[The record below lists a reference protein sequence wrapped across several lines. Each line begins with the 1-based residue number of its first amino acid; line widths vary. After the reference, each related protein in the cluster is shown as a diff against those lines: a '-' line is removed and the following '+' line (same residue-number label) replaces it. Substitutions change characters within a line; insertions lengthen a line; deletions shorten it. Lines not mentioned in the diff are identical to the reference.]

1 MEYNLADLFESVVD
15 VVPDREALVYVDH
28 PGTGAERRL
37 TYAEL
42 DAAANRIGHHLLDSG
57 VRPGEHL
64 GLHLY
69 NGVEYLQTVLGCL
82 KARIVPVNVNY
93 RYVEEELVYLYR
105 DADLVAL
112 VFDTEFSERVAGAL
126 PQVPELRHLIRVG
139 AGPKASGPAAS
150 GPDASSRGG
159 SSAGGPGPNASSA
172 DASGPDASSPDGSGP
187 DASTAGASGPDAST
201 AGRPGPDA
209 STADGPGPDAS
220 TADGPGPDAS
230 TADGPGPDA
239 STADGPGPD
248 ASTADGS
255 GPDASL
261 AAVPFAKAEAGGS
274 PARGFP
280 ARSADDQFIIYTGG
294 TTGLPKGVMWRQED
308 LFFAGLGGGAPT
320 GEPVKKPEELAE
332 RVAAGGSGITF
343 FPTPPLMHGTSTL
356 TAFIG
361 FYFGQRVVVHRKFVP
376 EEVLRTVA
384 KEKVTSISLVGD
396 AMLRPLIDALQGPL
410 KGTDC
415 SSVFSVSSSGAIM
428 SDTVRGQFRALLP
441 NAMLLNNFGSS
452 ESGFNGTATDD
463 SGPERGFRVRVNSRT
478 RVVDPATHEPVAAG
492 EVGRVAQR
500 GHVPLGYYNDPAK
513 TAETF
518 FEKDGERWVLLGD
531 MATVDGDGVVIV
543 LGRGSQCI
551 NTGGEKV
558 YPEEVEQALKAHPD
572 VYDAL
577 VAGVPDA
584 TWGNHVAAVVQLRTG
599 APQPSLDDIQTHCRT
614 RLAGYKIPRQLVITE
629 SVRRSPSGKADYRWA
644 RDVAVAADG

>member
-15 VVPDREALVYVDH
+15 VVPGREALVYADH

-42 DAAANRIGHHLLDSG
+42 DAAANRVGHHLLDSG
-57 VRPGEHL
+57 IRPGEHL

-112 VFDTEFSERVAGAL
+112 VFDAEFTDRVAAAR
-126 PQVPELRHLIRVG
+126 PRAEKLRHLVRVG
-139 AGPKASGPAAS
+139 APAPRA
-150 GPDASSRGG
+150 
-159 SSAGGPGPNASSA
+159 
-172 DASGPDASSPDGSGP
+172 
-187 DASTAGASGPDAST
+187 
-201 AGRPGPDA
+201 
-209 STADGPGPDAS
+209 
-220 TADGPGPDAS
+220 
-230 TADGPGPDA
+230 
-239 STADGPGPD
+239 
-248 ASTADGS
+248 
-255 GPDASL
+255 
-261 AAVPFAKAEAGGS
+261 AAVPCVEFTDAEAEGS
-274 PARGFP
+274 PAREFP

-294 TTGLPKGVMWRQED
+294 TTGMPKGVMWRQED

-343 FPTPPLMHGTSTL
+343 FPTAPLMHGTSTL

-361 FYFGQRVVVHRKFVP
+361 FNFGQRVVIHRKFVP
-376 EEVLRTVA
+376 EEVLRTVE
-384 KEKVTSISLVGD
+384 KERVSSISLVGD
-396 AMLRPLIDALQGPL
+396 AMLRPLIDALGGPL
-410 KGTDC
+410 RHIDR
-415 SSVFSVSSSGAIM
+415 SSLFSVSSSGAIM
-428 SDTVRGQFRALLP
+428 SDTVRRQFQELVP

-452 ESGFNGTATDD
+452 ESGFNGTATED
-463 SGPERGFRVRVNSRT
+463 SGPERGFRVRVNART
-478 RVVDPATHEPVAAG
+478 QVVDPATYEPVATG
-492 EVGRVAQR
+492 EVGRIAQC

-513 TAETF
+513 TAGTF
-518 FEKDGERWVLLGD
+518 FERDGERWVLLGD
-531 MATVDGDGVVIV
+531 MATVDAEGVVTV

-558 YPEEVEQALKAHPD
+558 YPEEVEQALKSHPD

-577 VAGVPDA
+577 VAGVPDPQ
-584 TWGNHVAAVVQLRTG
+584 WGHHVAAVVQLREG
-599 APQPSLDDIQTHCRT
+599 AARPSLEDIRAHCRD

-629 SVRRSPSGKADYRWA
+629 SVQRSPSGKADYRWA
-644 RDVAVAADG
+644 REVALAADG

>member
-15 VVPDREALVYVDH
+15 VVPDREALVYLDH

-42 DAAANRIGHHLLDSG
+42 DAAANRVAHHLIDNG
-57 VRPGEHL
+57 IRPGEHL

-82 KARIVPVNVNY
+82 KARVVPVNVNY

-112 VFDTEFSERVAGAL
+112 VFDGEFGDRVAAAL
-126 PQVPELRHLIRVG
+126 PRAPKLRLLLRVG
-139 AGPKASGPAAS
+139 TAAGEVPGATPFTGAEAAAS
-150 GPDASSRGG
+150 P
-159 SSAGGPGPNASSA
+159 
-172 DASGPDASSPDGSGP
+172 
-187 DASTAGASGPDAST
+187 
-201 AGRPGPDA
+201 
-209 STADGPGPDAS
+209 
-220 TADGPGPDAS
+220 
-230 TADGPGPDA
+230 
-239 STADGPGPD
+239 
-248 ASTADGS
+248 
-255 GPDASL
+255 
-261 AAVPFAKAEAGGS
+261 E
-274 PARGFP
+274 RGFP
-280 ARSADDQFIIYTGG
+280 ARSGDDQFIIYTGG
-294 TTGLPKGVMWRQED
+294 TTGMPKGVMWRQED

-320 GEPVKKPEELAE
+320 GEPVKTPGELAE

-361 FYFGQRVVVHRKFVP
+361 FGFGQRVVLHRKFVP
-376 EEVLRTVA
+376 EEVLRTI
-384 KEKVTSISLVGD
+384 ERERVTSVSLVGD
-396 AMLRPLIDALQGPL
+396 AMLRPLVDALAGPL

-415 SSVFSVSSSGAIM
+415 SALFSVSSSGAVL
-428 SDTVRGQFRALLP
+428 SETVRRQFRELVP
-441 NAMLLNNFGSS
+441 NALLLNNFGSS
-452 ESGFNGTATDD
+452 ESGFNGTATEDA
-463 SGPERGFRVRVNSRT
+463 GPERGFRVRVNSRT
-478 RVVDPATHEPVAAG
+478 RVVDPVTHEPVAAG
-492 EVGRVAQR
+492 TIGRVAQC
-500 GHVPLGYYNDPAK
+500 GHVPLGYYNDPRK

-518 FEKDGERWVLLGD
+518 FERDGRRWVLLGD
-531 MATVDGDGVVIV
+531 MATVDEEGVVTV

-584 TWGNHVAAVVQLRTG
+584 TWGSHVAAVVQLRAG
-599 APQPSLDDIQTHCRT
+599 ARRLSLGDLQDHCRAH
-614 RLAGYKIPRQLVITE
+614 LAGYKIPRRLVLTE
-629 SVRRSPSGKADYRWA
+629 DIRRSPSGKADYRWA
-644 RDVAVAADG
+644 REVAAADASRR